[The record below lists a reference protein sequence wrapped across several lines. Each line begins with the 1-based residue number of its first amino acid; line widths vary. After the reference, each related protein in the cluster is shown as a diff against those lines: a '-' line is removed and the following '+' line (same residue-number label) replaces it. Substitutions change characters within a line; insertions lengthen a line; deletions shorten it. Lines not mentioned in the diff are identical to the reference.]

1 MDCLDPP
8 RPHLPN
14 PRTFVCPCHID
25 DLLSSV
31 PAQMGPAH
39 RFRKIKGSS
48 EIAYAYRRGN
58 INNGWVEVD
67 EDESEGESHPN
78 FRDPTSYGRIYKLR
92 SSGIKEDFISK

>member
-1 MDCLDPP
+1 
-8 RPHLPN
+8 
-14 PRTFVCPCHID
+14 
-25 DLLSSV
+25 
-31 PAQMGPAH
+31 MGPAH

-67 EDESEGESHPN
+67 EDESEGEFLLN
-78 FRDPTSYGRIYKLR
+78 FRDPTSYGRVYKLR